1 MNIPN
6 SNQENGAVA
15 GRRLPGFLLV
25 LAGIVLGQ
33 AVLYGPSLTGN
44 KILLPLDILAQ
55 AGVYIPQTAETAGLA
70 PHNMALSDLVY
81 QFEPARQF
89 AVSEIHQGRF
99 PWWAPYQYGGVPFIW
114 PKFSPFLLLECLAKS
129 PVILA
134 WIQVLAALVTGT
146 GMYFFCRKVLSVGF
160 WPATVCAWCYP
171 LTAFFALWQGFPT
184 GLAVYWLPWLFLAVD
199 RTIHGTHPLAA
210 PGLSVVT
217 FLTLIS
223 GHIDV
228 AGQVLL
234 GSGIYAIWCW
244 GSAHRG
250 KWWDRKSRIAM
261 ARVLLGWGLGFL
273 LATPHLLPLLEYAQT
288 GSRMISRNAGVEERP
303 PTGLQALPQ
312 VVLPD
317 LYGTTEK
324 NSAFIAPAPE
334 KNLLESASAAYTGVL
349 ATLLVAP
356 LAWSHRRLR
365 AGNLFW
371 LFLALFGLSWCLNLP
386 GFVPLLRLPVLHLM
400 SHNRLV
406 FLTSFAILALTANG
420 LETLLSG
427 PVQRRWWFWLPAV
440 LLAALSGWCLY
451 RSVVLP
457 AAIST
462 QAALDAFYLKKWGNI
477 LAAGDVHQVQAWFI
491 RHYTIM
497 AEFCIVGVIGWL
509 GLWFQKPG
517 RFRLF
522 PVLVFLLVVD
532 LLRFDYGRSAQCD
545 PALYYPEIPALKEI
559 TRSLPGRIIGG
570 FPAPLGFM
578 QGLNDIRGYDSIDPA
593 RMVDVLKTT
602 AAMPSTNLAYAETFL
617 LVPKGNLLPPSGIE
631 LPPILDLLNVRYV
644 ILRGAPPQFMH
655 PPFQSDDYWVLVNSN
670 ALPRAFVPRT
680 VKTVDVGQELEELTS
695 PKFNPVDVALVTS
708 PVELPARCRGTVQIT
723 NEIPTRIRISAQMET
738 PGLIVLADNW
748 DKGWRAFWNGRPTP
762 VLRVDYTIRGV
773 VVPAGT
779 GTLEFNYQP
788 ASVVLGLWLAGLA
801 AISLLGWVA
810 IIRLRSRQKQP
821 PNKPP
826 PAKVGSRCDRENP
839 GRIELKPDESVGA
852 VVDKLAYKELD
863 LDDENFGL

>member
-15 GRRLPGFLLV
+15 RRRWPGFLLV
-25 LAGIVLGQ
+25 LAGIILGQ

-55 AGVYIPQTAETAGLA
+55 AGVYIPQTAKTAGLA
-70 PHNMALSDLVY
+70 PHDMTLSDLVY

-99 PWWAPYQYGGVPFIW
+99 PWWAPYQYGGVPFVW
-114 PKFSPFLLLECLAKS
+114 PKFSPFLFLECLAKS

-134 WIQVLAALVTGT
+134 WVQLLAALVAGT
-146 GMYFFCRKVLSVGF
+146 GMYFFCRKALSVGF

-171 LTAFFALWQGFPT
+171 LTAFFVLWQGFPT

-199 RTIHGTHPLAA
+199 RTIRNGHSLAA

-244 GSAHRG
+244 WQAHPG
-250 KWWDRKSRIAM
+250 KWLDRKARAALAM
-261 ARVLLGWGLGFL
+261 VLLGWGLGFL
-273 LATPHLLPLLEYAQT
+273 LAAPHLLPLLEYARN
-288 GSRMISRNAGVEERP
+288 GSRMMHRNAGMEERP

-317 LYGTTEK
+317 LYGTTGK

-356 LAWSHRRLR
+356 LAWCRRRLW

-371 LFLALFGLSWCLNLP
+371 IFLALFGLSWCLNLP

-420 LETLLSG
+420 LETLLNG

-440 LLAALSGWCLY
+440 LLAALGGWCLY

-462 QAALDAFYLKKWGNI
+462 QADLNAFYLKKWGNI
-477 LAAGDVHQVQAWFI
+477 QLAGDVHQVQAWFI
-491 RHYTIM
+491 RRYTIM
-497 AEFCIVGVIGWL
+497 AEFCLVGVIGWL

-522 PVLVFLLVVD
+522 PLLAFLLVAD

-559 TRSLPGRIIGG
+559 TRSPPGRVVGG
-570 FPAPLGFM
+570 FLAPLGYM
-578 QGLNDIRGYDSIDPA
+578 QGLSDIRGYDSIDPA

-602 AAMPSTNLAYAETFL
+602 AAVPSTNLAYAETFL
-617 LVPKGNLLPPSGIE
+617 LVPRGNLLPPSGIE

-644 ILRGAPPQFMH
+644 ILRGVPPQFMH

-680 VKTVDVGQELEELTS
+680 VKTVAAGQELEELAS
-695 PKFNPVDVALVTS
+695 PQFHPADVALVTS

-723 NEIPTRIRISAQMET
+723 NEIPTRITISAQMET

-748 DKGWRAFWNGRPTP
+748 DKGWRAFWNGRPAP
-762 VLRVDYTIRGV
+762 ILQVDYTIRGV
-773 VVPAGT
+773 VVPAGA
-779 GTLEFNYQP
+779 GTLEFIYQP
-788 ASVVLGLWLAGLA
+788 TSVVLGLWLAGLT
-801 AISLLGWVA
+801 AIALLGWLAV
-810 IIRLRSRQKQP
+810 IRLRSRQKQS
-821 PNKPP
+821 PNQT
-826 PAKVGSRCDRENP
+826 ATG
-839 GRIELKPDESVGA
+839 
-852 VVDKLAYKELD
+852 
-863 LDDENFGL
+863 

>member
-1 MNIPN
+1 MPD

-15 GRRLPGFLLV
+15 GRRFPGFLLV
-25 LAGIVLGQ
+25 LAGIILGQ

-55 AGVYIPQTAETAGLA
+55 TGVYIPQTEETAGLA
-70 PHNMALSDLVY
+70 PHNMTLSDLVY

-89 AVSEIHQGRF
+89 AVSELHQGRF
-99 PWWAPYQYGGVPFIW
+99 PWWAPYQYGGVPFVW
-114 PKFSPFLLLECLAKS
+114 PKFSPFLLFECLAKS

-134 WIQVLAALVTGT
+134 WVQLLAALVAGT
-146 GMYFFCRKVLSVGF
+146 GMYFFCRKALPVGF

-171 LTAFFALWQGFPT
+171 LTAFFVLWQGFPT
-184 GLAVYWLPWLFLAVD
+184 GLAVYWLPWLFLAID
-199 RTIHGTHPLAA
+199 RTIRGSHPLAA
-210 PGLSVVT
+210 PGLSAVT

-223 GHIDV
+223 GHSDV

-234 GSGIYAIWCW
+234 GSGIYALWCW
-244 GSAHRG
+244 WNAHPG
-250 KWWDRKSRIAM
+250 KWLDRKAKM
-261 ARVLLGWGLGFL
+261 ALALVLVGWGLGFL
-273 LATPHLLPLLEYAQT
+273 LAAPHLLPLLEYAQT
-288 GSRMISRNAGVEERP
+288 GSRMMHRKVGIEERP
-303 PTGLQALPQ
+303 PTGWQALPQ

-324 NSAFIAPAPE
+324 NSTFIAPAPE

-356 LAWSHRRLR
+356 LAWYHRRLR

-371 LFLALFGLSWCLNLP
+371 IFLALFGLSWCLNLP
-386 GFVPLLRLPVLHLM
+386 GFVPLLRLPALHLM

-440 LLAALSGWCLY
+440 TLAALCGWCLY
-451 RSVVLP
+451 RSAVLP
-457 AAIST
+457 TAISS
-462 QAALDAFYLKKWGNI
+462 QSDFNAFCLEKWGNVQS
-477 LAAGDVHQVQAWFI
+477 AGDLHQVQTWFI

-509 GLWFQKPG
+509 GLWFQKSG

-522 PVLVFLLVVD
+522 PVLAFFLVAD
-532 LLRFDYGRSAQCD
+532 LLWFDCGRSAQCD

-559 TRSLPGRIIGG
+559 VRSPPGRIIGG
-570 FPAPLGFM
+570 FPASLGFM
-578 QGLNDIRGYDSIDPA
+578 QGLSDIRGYDSIDPA
-593 RMVDVLKTT
+593 RMVDVLKTS
-602 AAMPSTNLAYAETFL
+602 AEVPSTNLAYAETFL
-617 LVPKGNLLPPSGIE
+617 LVPRGKLLPPSGVG
-631 LPPILDLLNVRYV
+631 LPPVLDMLDVRYV
-644 ILRGAPPQFMH
+644 ILRGAPPPFMH
-655 PPFQSDDYWVLVNSN
+655 PPFQSADYWVLVNSN
-670 ALPRAFVPRT
+670 ALRIFVPRT
-680 VKTVDVGQELEELTS
+680 VKTVAAGQELEELAS
-695 PKFNPVDVALVTS
+695 PQFKPADVALVTS

-723 NEIPTRIRISAQMET
+723 SEIPTRIRISAQMET

-748 DKGWRAFWNGRPTP
+748 DKGWRAFWNGRPAP

-779 GTLEFNYQP
+779 GTLEFIYQP
-788 ASVVLGLWLAGLA
+788 ASVFLGLWLAGLS
-801 AISLLGWVA
+801 AIALLGWVA
-810 IIRLRSRQKQP
+810 VIRLRSRQNQSP
-821 PNKPP
+821 KP
-826 PAKVGSRCDRENP
+826 
-839 GRIELKPDESVGA
+839 
-852 VVDKLAYKELD
+852 AYKELD

>member
-1 MNIPN
+1 VPPLFRHTGSTIENTNPAVNNPN
-6 SNQENGAVA
+6 LNQENGTV
-15 GRRLPGFLLV
+15 GGWRLPGFFLV

-33 AVLYGPSLTGN
+33 AVLYGPSLIGK

-55 AGVYIPQTAETAGLA
+55 SGVYIPQTAEKPQAVLHDMIPT
-70 PHNMALSDLVY
+70 DLVY

-129 PVILA
+129 PGTLA
-134 WIQVLAALVTGT
+134 WVQLIAALVTGT
-146 GMYFFCRKVLSVGF
+146 GMYFFCRKALSVGF
-160 WPATVCAWCYP
+160 WPATVCAWCFP
-171 LTAFFALWQGFPT
+171 LTAFFTLWQGFPT
-184 GLAVYWLPWLFLAVD
+184 ALAVYWLPWLFLAVD
-199 RTIHGTHPLAA
+199 RTIRGTHPLAA

-217 FLTLIS
+217 CLTLVS

-234 GSGIYAIWCW
+234 GSGIYALWCW
-244 GSAHRG
+244 WRAHPG
-250 KWWDRKSRIAM
+250 TWLDRKARTTLAM
-261 ARVLLGWGLGFL
+261 VMLGWGLGFL
-273 LATPHLLPLLEYAQT
+273 LAAPHLLPLLEYAQT
-288 GSRMISRNAGVEERP
+288 GSRTMHRNAGIEERP

-324 NSAFIAPAPE
+324 NSAFIAPTPE

-356 LAWSHRRLR
+356 LAWYHRRFR

-371 LFLALFGLSWCLNLP
+371 IFLAIFGLSWCLNLP
-386 GFVPLLRLPVLHLM
+386 GFVPLLRLPVLRMM
-400 SHNRLV
+400 SHNRLL

-420 LETLLSG
+420 LETLLVGG
-427 PVQRRWWFWLPAV
+427 PIRRRWWFWLPTI
-440 LLAALSGWCLY
+440 LLAALCGWCLY

-462 QAALDAFYLKKWGNI
+462 QADFDAFYLRKWGNI

-509 GLWFQKPG
+509 GMWFQKPG

-522 PVLVFLLVVD
+522 PLLAFFLVAD
-532 LLRFDYGRSAQCD
+532 LLQFDYGRSAQCD
-545 PALYYPEIPALKEI
+545 PALYYPDIPALKEI
-559 TRSLPGRIIGG
+559 TRSPPGRIIGG
-570 FPAPLGFM
+570 FPASLGFM

-602 AAMPSTNLAYAETFL
+602 AAVPSTNLSYAETFL
-617 LVPKGNLLPPSGIE
+617 LAPRGKLLPPSGVG
-631 LPPILDLLNVRYV
+631 LPPVLDMLNVRYV
-644 ILRGAPPQFMH
+644 IFRGVPPPFMH
-655 PPFQSDDYWVLVNSN
+655 PPFQSADYWVLVNSN
-670 ALPRAFVPRT
+670 ALPRAFVPLT
-680 VKTVDVGQELEELTS
+680 VKTVAVGHELEEVVS
-695 PKFNPVDVALVTS
+695 PQFNPADVALVTS
-708 PVELPARCRGTVQIT
+708 DVELPAQCRGTVQIT
-723 NEIPTRIRISAQMET
+723 NEIPTHIRIVAQMET

-748 DKGWRAFWNGRPTP
+748 DKGWRAFWNGRPMP
-762 VLRVDYTIRGV
+762 ILRVDYTIRGV

-779 GTLEFNYQP
+779 GTLEFIYRP

-801 AISLLGWVA
+801 AIVLLGWLAV
-810 IIRLRSRQKQP
+810 IHLRSRQNQS
-821 PNKPP
+821 PNQI
-826 PAKVGSRCDRENP
+826 ATG
-839 GRIELKPDESVGA
+839 
-852 VVDKLAYKELD
+852 
-863 LDDENFGL
+863 